1 MKGKQH
7 VQVHVNVTR
16 KKRRYSEAQTWLE
29 GLQATAKKCLN
40 VLQRGLR
47 GGVGAEVL
55 TKRSAPTPRARTR
68 DHPQPLWLGRNLGDA
83 VQGPDRVIRGSPT
96 ARHGLRHHLAEV
108 STLTTRAATPAVG
121 RRRCA
126 KVCRDREGPAN
137 EENSSQVTALR
148 TSKWLPTM
156 SARSEADKNA
166 RDQGLVG
173 GKKATGPR
181 ETNFGL
187 DEGIESEGTP

>member
-1 MKGKQH
+1 M
-7 VQVHVNVTR
+7 
-16 KKRRYSEAQTWLE
+16 
-29 GLQATAKKCLN
+29 
-40 VLQRGLR
+40 
-47 GGVGAEVL
+47 L
-55 TKRSAPTPRARTR
+55 TKRSTPIPRARTR
-68 DHPQPLWLGRNLGDA
+68 DHPLPLWLGSNLGDA
-83 VQGPDRVIRGSPT
+83 VPGPDRVIRGSPT

-108 STLTTRAATPAVG
+108 STLTRRAATPSEG
-121 RRRCA
+121 RRRYA
-126 KVCRDREGPAN
+126 QVCRDREGPAN

-187 DEGIESEGTP
+187 DEGIEGEGTL

>member
-7 VQVHVNVTR
+7 VQVRVNVTR

-55 TKRSAPTPRARTR
+55 TKRSTPTPRALTR

-83 VQGPDRVIRGSPT
+83 VKGPNRVIRGGPT

-108 STLTTRAATPAVG
+108 STLTRRAATPDVG

-126 KVCRDREGPAN
+126 KVCRDQKA
-137 EENSSQVTALR
+137 SQ
-148 TSKWLPTM
+148 
-156 SARSEADKNA
+156 
-166 RDQGLVG
+166 
-173 GKKATGPR
+173 
-181 ETNFGL
+181 
-187 DEGIESEGTP
+187 